1 MDIVS
6 SEDNY
11 KSIEMNF
18 KVSIVVTALI
28 LFGVLKVNAQTNQAY
43 SPTHLQA
50 AEAFLKS
57 TGVDKQFDNIIN
69 TMLSAFGKQIPA
81 DKKAS
86 FDEVMKKFMGKYFS
100 WEIMKGDLSKMYAS
114 ELSETDL
121 KAATAFYNT
130 PAGKRMSQKLPQLME
145 KGLLMGQKIVQ
156 DHQPELQQ
164 MMKDAFKQP

>member
-1 MDIVS
+1 
-6 SEDNY
+6 
-11 KSIEMNF
+11 MNL
-18 KVSIVVTALI
+18 KISIVVAAFM
-28 LFGVLKVNAQTNQAY
+28 LFGVVKVNAQINQTY
-43 SPTHLQA
+43 SPSHLQA
-50 AEAFLKS
+50 AEELLKS

-86 FDEVMKKFMGKYFS
+86 FEEVMKKFMGKYFS
-100 WEIMKGDLSKMYAS
+100 WDIMKNDLSKMYAS

-164 MMKDAFKQP
+164 LMKEAFKQP